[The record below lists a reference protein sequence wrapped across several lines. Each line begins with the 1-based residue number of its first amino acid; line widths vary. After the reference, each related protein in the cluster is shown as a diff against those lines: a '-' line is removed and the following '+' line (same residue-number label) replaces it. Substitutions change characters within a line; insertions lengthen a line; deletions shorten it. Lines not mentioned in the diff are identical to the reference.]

1 MSSSAYTQAGSSWRS
16 RQLARMLTLI
26 TQSVAAFLGI
36 VGLSPGTIRD
46 QVRAEIMECF
56 VTNHMGI
63 KDMYQYV
70 NVLFC
75 LVSTKYM

>member
-16 RQLARMLTLI
+16 RQLARLLTLI
-26 TQSVAAFLGI
+26 TRVAAFLGI

-46 QVRAEIMECF
+46 QVRPGIMECF